1 MYVVSVININ
11 NVRFHVS
18 NRKNSINY
26 PEWTPKLS
34 TKWLGGKTVCPSYNH
49 NDGIKHR
56 DVHNL
61 YGLDHSMA
69 SNIAMS
75 KIMPDLRPFILSRS
89 VRGDTIIKK

>member
-1 MYVVSVININ
+1 MNEPASFEDMDCPV
-11 NVRFHVS
+11 
-18 NRKNSINY
+18 NSINY

-34 TKWLGGKTVCPSYNH
+34 TKWLGGKTVCPSYSH
-49 NDGIKHR
+49 NDNIKHR

-61 YGLDHSMA
+61 YGLDHAMA

-89 VRGDTIIKK
+89 VRGDTLLEN